1 MVTEKFM
8 FSGSDGR
15 SIPALVYLPDDSP
28 KLIVQITHGM
38 TEHIARYEQLACTL
52 TALGA
57 AVAGFDLRGHGVCG
71 TNESI
76 ASLGENGWEHTLK
89 DMNLFYEE
97 LDRRFEDLPHFM
109 LGFSLGS
116 FLLREYLERHPS
128 QTAGVILLGTG
139 HQNAFVLKLLRTL
152 VKKQMAQCGIDGTT
166 PLVHRLSFE
175 TYNSSFAPNRT
186 AMDWL
191 CSDEAMLDEYIAD
204 PLCRSD
210 ISAGLFYDLLGGML
224 RTGRPTACSAWRRD
238 MPVLLLSGQ
247 NDPVGSFGKGVSQVE
262 SAMRACGMTN
272 VRIRLF
278 PGARHDLLHEEKSG
292 HAHAVRTLI
301 GEWLLENA
309 HHYESLRRIAAQES

>member
-8 FSGSDGR
+8 FAGSDGTLL
-15 SIPALVYLPDDSP
+15 PALIYLPDESP

-38 TEHIARYEQLACTL
+38 TEHIARYERLARSL

-57 AVAGFDLRGHGVCG
+57 AVAGFDLRGHGECG
-71 TNESI
+71 GDARI
-76 ASLGENGWEHTLK
+76 ASLGEGGWEHTLK

-97 LDRRFEDLPHFM
+97 LDRRFADLPHFM

-116 FLLREYLERHPS
+116 FLLREYLESHPA

-139 HQNAFVLKLLRTL
+139 YQPPFVLKMLRLL
-152 VKKQMAQCGIDGTT
+152 VKGQIKQCGIDGTT
-166 PLVHRLSFE
+166 PLVQNLSFE
-175 TYNSSFAPNRT
+175 TYNRSFAPNRT

-191 CSDEAMLDEYIAD
+191 CSDETSLDVYLAD
-204 PLCRSD
+204 PLCRSA

-224 RTGRPTACSAWRRD
+224 HTGRANACASWRRD

-247 NDPVGSFGKGVSQVE
+247 NDPVGSFGKGISQVE
-262 SAMRACGMTN
+262 ASMRACGLTN

-278 PGARHDLLHEEKSG
+278 PGARHDLLHEETSG

-309 HHYESLRRIAAQES
+309 HHYESLRRTSQEA